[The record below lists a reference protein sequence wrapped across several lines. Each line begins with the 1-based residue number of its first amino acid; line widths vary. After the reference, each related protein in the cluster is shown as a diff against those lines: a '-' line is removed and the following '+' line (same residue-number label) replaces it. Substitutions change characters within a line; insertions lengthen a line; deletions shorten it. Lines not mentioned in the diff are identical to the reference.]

1 MLKLPI
7 MKNIDLVILA
17 GGKGTRIKELL
28 DNKPKPMVK
37 FNNIYFLQYLIN
49 LLGKYSFNKIYI
61 LTGYKHEIIFKN
73 FHNKIFNLTKIK
85 CLKERNLMGTGGAL
99 LNLKKEKMNDFIL
112 VNGDTIFDID
122 LKTLIKSCGRKK
134 LGAVA
139 LAENKK
145 NTNSLKLNSLSIKNH
160 TLSYKKK
167 GKLMNGGIYF
177 FKKKI
182 LSLLPSKKF
191 SLENDFLPKL
201 INKKLVNGKIFNNF
215 FFSIGTPKY
224 FKISEN
230 KLRYYFKKPA
240 AFLDRDGVINHD
252 LGYVYKK
259 KNFKFRKGVI
269 DGLKDLKKKNYLI
282 FIITNQA
289 GIAKGIFKEEDF
301 FKLQFFLSEK
311 LSKFNIMISDV
322 QYSPFHPNGKILKF
336 RKKSNL
342 RKPGNQMV
350 KNILNKFI
358 IDKKKSFMIGDKIS
372 DKKCADKSKI
382 KFYFATENFYT
393 LIKKIT

>member
-1 MLKLPI
+1 MLKLTI

-17 GGKGTRIKELL
+17 GGRGTRIKEFL

-61 LTGYKHEIIFKN
+61 LTGYKHEIIFKHFN
-73 FHNKIFNLTKIK
+73 NKIFNLTKIK
-85 CLKERNLMGTGGAL
+85 CLKEQNLMGTGGAL
-99 LNLKKEKMNDFIL
+99 LNLKKERMNDFIL
-112 VNGDTIFDID
+112 VNGDTIFDIN
-122 LKTLIKSCGRKK
+122 LKTLIKSCGKKK
-134 LGAVA
+134 LGTVA
-139 LAENKK
+139 LAKNKK
-145 NTNSLKLNSLSIKNH
+145 NINSLKLNNLSIKNRE
-160 TLSYKKK
+160 LSFQSK

-182 LSLLPSKKF
+182 LNLLPIKKF

-201 INKKLVNGKIFNNF
+201 INKKLINGKIYNNF
-215 FFSIGTPKY
+215 FLDIGTPKY
-224 FKISEN
+224 FKISEK
-230 KLRYYFKKPA
+230 KLRNYFKKPA
-240 AFLDRDGVINHD
+240 AFLDRDGVINYD
-252 LGYVYKK
+252 LGYVHKK
-259 KNFKFRKGVI
+259 KNFKFKKGVI
-269 DGLKDLKKKNYLI
+269 DGLKDLKKRNYLI
-282 FIITNQA
+282 FIVTNQA

-311 LSKFNIMISDV
+311 LSKFNIMINDV
-322 QYSPFHPNGKILKF
+322 QYSPYHPKGKILKF

-342 RKPGNQMV
+342 RKPGNQMI
-350 KNILNKFI
+350 KNIFNKFI

-372 DKKCADKSKI
+372 DKKCADKSNI
-382 KFYFATENFYT
+382 KFYFATENFKT

>member
-17 GGKGTRIKELL
+17 GGKGTRIKEFL

-61 LTGYKHEIIFKN
+61 LAGYKHEIIFKN

-122 LKTLIKSCGRKK
+122 LKNFTKVCKK
-134 LGAVA
+134 KNLGAIA
-139 LAENKK
+139 LTANKK
-145 NTNSLKLNSLSIKNH
+145 NTNSLKLNNLGIKNH
-160 TLSYKKK
+160 KLVYQKK
-167 GKLMNGGIYF
+167 GKYINGGIYF

-182 LSLLPSKKF
+182 LNLLPIKKF
-191 SLENDFLPKL
+191 SLENDFLPKI
-201 INKKLVNGKIFNNF
+201 INKKLINAKYYDNF
-215 FFSIGTPKY
+215 FLDIGTPKY
-224 FKISEN
+224 FKISEK
-230 KLRYYFKKPA
+230 KLKKYFKKPA
-240 AFLDRDGVINHD
+240 AFLDRDGVINYD
-252 LGYVYKK
+252 FGYVHKK
-259 KNFKFRKGVI
+259 KDFKLKKGVI
-269 DGLKDLKKKNYLI
+269 DGLKILKKRNYFI

-289 GIAKGIFKEEDF
+289 GIAKGIFKEQNF
-301 FKLQFFLSEK
+301 FELQFFLHKK
-311 LSKFNIMISDV
+311 LSKHNIMINDV
-322 QYSPFHPNGKILKF
+322 QYSPFHPKGKILKF
-336 RKKSNL
+336 RKNSNL
-342 RKPGNQMV
+342 RKPGNQMI
-350 KNILNKFI
+350 KNIFNKFI

-372 DKKCADKSKI
+372 DKKCADKSNI
-382 KFYFATENFYT
+382 KFHFATENFNT